1 MVKPSGEI
9 MKKILV
15 ILGILLFINMVVMS
29 LSKAFAYAY
38 DNDFKTAFYDSFI
51 EGMFEGLQQSLLSQG
66 FTKSSVN
73 VYVTTLK
80 SKVNRAN
87 LEQTT
92 WDCVS
97 KYTVQQMQTPGI
109 VDKCFEQWSNNFFF
123 VENSK
128 ALDMLKK

>member
-1 MVKPSGEI
+1 
-9 MKKILV
+9 
-15 ILGILLFINMVVMS
+15 MS

-66 FTKSSVN
+66 FTTSSVN
-73 VYVTTLK
+73 TYIATLK
-80 SKVNRAN
+80 PKVNRAN

-97 KYTVQQMQTPGI
+97 KYSVTEMQTPGVI
-109 VDKCFEQWSNNFFF
+109 DHCFEKWTNNFFF
-123 VENSK
+123 VDNVKS
-128 ALDMLKK
+128 LDILKK

>member
-1 MVKPSGEI
+1 
-9 MKKILV
+9 MKKIIV

-66 FTKSSVN
+66 FTNSSVN

-128 ALDMLKK
+128 ALEILRK